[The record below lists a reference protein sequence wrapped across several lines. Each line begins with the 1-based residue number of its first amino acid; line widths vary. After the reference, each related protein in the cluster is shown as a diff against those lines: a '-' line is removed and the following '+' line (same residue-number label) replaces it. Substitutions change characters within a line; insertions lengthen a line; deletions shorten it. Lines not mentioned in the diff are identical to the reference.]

1 MKDLIELFKDLRD
14 SYIKPKEVWKD
25 HIKFKSDLGEIKLN
39 PKLKSKDQ
47 RRLIQN
53 AEKYKKV
60 LNFLEITLFIIWS

>member
-14 SYIKPKEVWKD
+14 SNIKPKEVSKD

-60 LNFLEITLFIIWS
+60 LNFLEITLFII